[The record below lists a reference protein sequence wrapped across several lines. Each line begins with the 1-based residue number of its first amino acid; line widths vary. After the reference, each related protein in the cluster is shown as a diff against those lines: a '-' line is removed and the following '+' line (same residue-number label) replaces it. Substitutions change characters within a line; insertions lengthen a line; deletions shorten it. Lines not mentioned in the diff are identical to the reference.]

1 MEIFSSGANNIINI
15 ISKYKNNN
23 INNKELNRNLL
34 TSIIFHNY
42 YFKKDEKKVK
52 KEKEVQQQLY
62 YNFLTQEEKQIKN
75 EKIYLSKERNIKR
88 KEEIYRKFSEERK
101 LMLDNYKEKKY
112 FTSVIE
118 PTFDCYIP
126 IKQLSIPIE
135 FYTNKTVPNIFGEG
149 PQHDQVHKDND
160 DYYIGLNDD
169 NDNDNKKFKKEIIK
183 GVNEYK
189 IDVPL
194 NLDEKENNYY
204 NDDVNDI
211 DNVLDIL
218 ETDDKLLFY
227 EDELLDLKTQK
238 ESIYNKTEELI
249 LPIKEVNAL
258 ENKELD
264 KNLSKSEILENHF
277 KEFSSYLSLST
288 FTKFIKKM
296 NYIYLHLMLMNYF
309 DLEEKINTGLDLYK
323 DIIIINHVKKMI
335 LQSGICSF
343 PLYDKIIKNVSNQK
357 EALSFEN
364 FLFFFDPL
372 FKADEE
378 FQSYKYKY
386 LLNLSKNK
394 YSELMTQLEF
404 DMYLNLIKGKK
415 IFDKE
420 AYSDLMKRFKVIY
433 KKKYSNENIRQYY
446 IFTHVYTVIEY
457 IIDLNYDNLSDY

>member
-1 MEIFSSGANNIINI
+1 
-15 ISKYKNNN
+15 
-23 INNKELNRNLL
+23 
-34 TSIIFHNY
+34 
-42 YFKKDEKKVK
+42 
-52 KEKEVQQQLY
+52 
-62 YNFLTQEEKQIKN
+62 
-75 EKIYLSKERNIKR
+75 
-88 KEEIYRKFSEERK
+88 
-101 LMLDNYKEKKY
+101 MLDNNKEKKY

-249 LPIKEVNAL
+249 LPIKE
-258 ENKELD
+258 
-264 KNLSKSEILENHF
+264 
-277 KEFSSYLSLST
+277 
-288 FTKFIKKM
+288 
-296 NYIYLHLMLMNYF
+296 
-309 DLEEKINTGLDLYK
+309 
-323 DIIIINHVKKMI
+323 
-335 LQSGICSF
+335 
-343 PLYDKIIKNVSNQK
+343 
-357 EALSFEN
+357 
-364 FLFFFDPL
+364 
-372 FKADEE
+372 
-378 FQSYKYKY
+378 
-386 LLNLSKNK
+386 
-394 YSELMTQLEF
+394 
-404 DMYLNLIKGKK
+404 
-415 IFDKE
+415 
-420 AYSDLMKRFKVIY
+420 
-433 KKKYSNENIRQYY
+433 
-446 IFTHVYTVIEY
+446 
-457 IIDLNYDNLSDY
+457 

>member
-1 MEIFSSGANNIINI
+1 
-15 ISKYKNNN
+15 
-23 INNKELNRNLL
+23 
-34 TSIIFHNY
+34 
-42 YFKKDEKKVK
+42 
-52 KEKEVQQQLY
+52 
-62 YNFLTQEEKQIKN
+62 
-75 EKIYLSKERNIKR
+75 
-88 KEEIYRKFSEERK
+88 
-101 LMLDNYKEKKY
+101 MLDNYKEKKY

-364 FLFFFDPL
+364 FLFFFDPI

>member
-1 MEIFSSGANNIINI
+1 MEVFSSGANNIINI

-34 TSIIFHNY
+34 TSIIFNYY
-42 YFKKDEKKVK
+42 YFKKDEKRVK
-52 KEKEVQQQLY
+52 KEKEAQQQLY
-62 YNFLTQEEKQIKN
+62 HNFLTQEEKQIKN
-75 EKIYLSKERNIKR
+75 EKIYISKERNIKR
-88 KEEIYRKFSEERK
+88 KEEIYRKFNEERK

-135 FYTNKTVPNIFGEG
+135 FYTNKIVPNVFGED
-149 PQHDQVHKDND
+149 PHHDQAHKDNH

-169 NDNDNKKFKKEIIK
+169 NDNKTFKKEIIK
-183 GVNEYK
+183 GVNEYN
-189 IDVPL
+189 IDIPL
-194 NLDEKENNYY
+194 NLGENNDNNY
-204 NDDVNDI
+204 NDEFNDI

-227 EDELLDLKTQK
+227 EDEKLDLKTQK

-249 LPIKEVNAL
+249 LPIKEVNSL

-309 DLEEKINTGLDLYK
+309 DLEQKINTGLDLYK
-323 DIIIINHVKKMI
+323 DIIIINHIKKTI

-364 FLFFFDPL
+364 FLFFFDPI

-386 LLNLSKNK
+386 LLNLSKNE

-415 IFDKE
+415 IYDKE

-433 KKKYSNENIRQYY
+433 KKKYSNENIRQNY

>member
-1 MEIFSSGANNIINI
+1 MEVFSSGANNIINI

-34 TSIIFHNY
+34 TSIIFNYY
-42 YFKKDEKKVK
+42 YFKKDEKRVK
-52 KEKEVQQQLY
+52 KEKEAQQQLY
-62 YNFLTQEEKQIKN
+62 HNFLTQEEKQIKN
-75 EKIYLSKERNIKR
+75 EKIYISKERNIKR
-88 KEEIYRKFSEERK
+88 KEEIYRKFNEERK

-135 FYTNKTVPNIFGEG
+135 FYTNKIVPNVFGED
-149 PQHDQVHKDND
+149 PHHDHVHKDNH

-169 NDNDNKKFKKEIIK
+169 NDNKTFKKEIIK
-183 GVNEYK
+183 GVNEYN
-189 IDVPL
+189 IDIPL
-194 NLDEKENNYY
+194 NLGENNDNYY
-204 NDDVNDI
+204 NDEFNDI

-227 EDELLDLKTQK
+227 EDEKLDLKTQK

-249 LPIKEVNAL
+249 LPIKEVNSL

-309 DLEEKINTGLDLYK
+309 DLEQKINTGLDLYK
-323 DIIIINHVKKMI
+323 DIIIINHIKKTI

-364 FLFFFDPL
+364 FLFFFDPI

-386 LLNLSKNK
+386 LLNLSKNE

-415 IFDKE
+415 IYDKE

-433 KKKYSNENIRQYY
+433 KKKYSNENIRQNY

>member
-1 MEIFSSGANNIINI
+1 
-15 ISKYKNNN
+15 
-23 INNKELNRNLL
+23 
-34 TSIIFHNY
+34 
-42 YFKKDEKKVK
+42 
-52 KEKEVQQQLY
+52 
-62 YNFLTQEEKQIKN
+62 
-75 EKIYLSKERNIKR
+75 
-88 KEEIYRKFSEERK
+88 
-101 LMLDNYKEKKY
+101 
-112 FTSVIE
+112 
-118 PTFDCYIP
+118 
-126 IKQLSIPIE
+126 
-135 FYTNKTVPNIFGEG
+135 
-149 PQHDQVHKDND
+149 
-160 DYYIGLNDD
+160 
-169 NDNDNKKFKKEIIK
+169 
-183 GVNEYK
+183 
-189 IDVPL
+189 
-194 NLDEKENNYY
+194 
-204 NDDVNDI
+204 
-211 DNVLDIL
+211 
-218 ETDDKLLFY
+218 
-227 EDELLDLKTQK
+227 LDLKTQK

-364 FLFFFDPL
+364 FLFFFDPI

>member
-1 MEIFSSGANNIINI
+1 MEVFSSGANNIINI

-34 TSIIFHNY
+34 TSIIFNYY
-42 YFKKDEKKVK
+42 YFKKDEKRVK
-52 KEKEVQQQLY
+52 KEKEAQQQLY
-62 YNFLTQEEKQIKN
+62 HNFLTQEEKQIKN
-75 EKIYLSKERNIKR
+75 EKIYISKERNIKR
-88 KEEIYRKFSEERK
+88 KEEIYRKFNEERK

-135 FYTNKTVPNIFGEG
+135 FYTNKIVPNVFGED
-149 PQHDQVHKDND
+149 PHHDHVHKDNH

-169 NDNDNKKFKKEIIK
+169 NDNKTFKKEIIK
-183 GVNEYK
+183 GVNEYN
-189 IDVPL
+189 IDIPL
-194 NLDEKENNYY
+194 NLGENNDNYY
-204 NDDVNDI
+204 NDEFNDI

-227 EDELLDLKTQK
+227 EDEKLDLKTQK

-249 LPIKEVNAL
+249 LPIKEVNSL

-309 DLEEKINTGLDLYK
+309 DLEQKINTGLDLYK
-323 DIIIINHVKKMI
+323 DIIIINHIKKTI

-364 FLFFFDPL
+364 FLFFFDPI

-386 LLNLSKNK
+386 LLNLSKNE

-415 IFDKE
+415 IYDNE

-433 KKKYSNENIRQYY
+433 KKKYSNENIRQNY